1 VFQLRDRGFT
11 FSPRSYSRP
20 ERVGIAPIEDIL
32 GREVVSSNRR
42 ASNRSWQVR
51 SNVRL
56 CGGERR
62 HREVEASVANR
73 AGDRGCQNL
82 RWKGRLS
89 QLKGAGSLRRAKV
102 KPQPTTRRGSFRGE
116 KPRHCGDVSAARTA
130 GVRPTPTASEEA
142 TRASR
147 PRASAPRGGRCA
159 SAEDAD
165 QVETPVPHAH

>member
-1 VFQLRDRGFT
+1 MSQLRDRGFT
-11 FSPRSYSRP
+11 FSTRNYSRP
-20 ERVGIAPIEDIL
+20 ARVGIAPIEDIL
-32 GREVVSSNRR
+32 GSEVVSSNRR
-42 ASNRSWQVR
+42 AANRSWHVR

-89 QLKGAGSLRRAKV
+89 QPKGAGSLRRVKA

-130 GVRPTPTASEEA
+130 GVRPKPTESDDA

-147 PRASAPRGGRCA
+147 PLSLCASGGRCA
-159 SAEDAD
+159 SAEYAD
-165 QVETPVPHAH
+165 QVETPVPQAH